1 MKGKNYY
8 KWHGVIDHSINNYVI
23 FRNVIQDLI
32 ESKHV
37 RFPNKNET
45 MGIDENPFP
54 LINTL
59 STNMMTIANDIL
71 LSQGITFVTVA
82 TNELFD
88 ALVADQILR
97 FTAVNNHMILKDYVD
112 GIWLQVILLI
122 NVQTLRDL
130 LEAE

>member
-1 MKGKNYY
+1 
-8 KWHGVIDHSINNYVI
+8 
-23 FRNVIQDLI
+23 
-32 ESKHV
+32 
-37 RFPNKNET
+37 
-45 MGIDENPFP
+45 
-54 LINTL
+54 
-59 STNMMTIANDIL
+59 
-71 LSQGITFVTVA
+71 VTVA

>member
-1 MKGKNYY
+1 
-8 KWHGVIDHSINNYVI
+8 
-23 FRNVIQDLI
+23 
-32 ESKHV
+32 
-37 RFPNKNET
+37 
-45 MGIDENPFP
+45 MGIDKNPFP

-71 LSQGITFVTVA
+71 LSQAITFVTVA

-97 FTAVNNHMILKDYVD
+97 FTAVNNHMILKDYVN